1 MRKLLQVMLA
11 LGLFSLLLLPAFGT
25 DNQVWD
31 SVDTGEL
38 EDAAED
44 VLDTELTADIDLDEG
59 LASLGETVLNQLDAV
74 VTQATRSGALVL
86 VIALFCSLLQAL
98 ADGAGLGQGEAVS
111 RIVGALAVTAGAMG
125 DVSSLMTLGRETVE
139 NLTVFTRILI
149 PVMTTTA
156 AASGSLTGA
165 ASRQMVTLFCSNLLL
180 TLMEGVLLPLV
191 YLYVAACAGAL
202 ATGNA
207 GIRAV
212 ADFIRWGV
220 QTALTWLLLLF
231 TVYLGLSG
239 VISGTADRAAVKVAR
254 LAISGMVP
262 VVGGILSDATESVL
276 AGAEILRNAIGVF
289 GTLAVLAFCAV
300 PFLRLGVQYLLYRLA
315 SVLTAAVTRHPVA
328 RLIGDLGGA
337 FGLMLGMA
345 GASALVTLIS
355 IVTTVSVAVS

>member
-1 MRKLLQVMLA
+1 M
-11 LGLFSLLLLPAFGT
+11 
-25 DNQVWD
+25 
-31 SVDTGEL
+31 
-38 EDAAED
+38 
-44 VLDTELTADIDLDEG
+44 
-59 LASLGETVLNQLDAV
+59 
-74 VTQATRSGALVL
+74 
-86 VIALFCSLLQAL
+86 
-98 ADGAGLGQGEAVS
+98 
-111 RIVGALAVTAGAMG
+111 
-125 DVSSLMTLGRETVE
+125 E

-149 PVMTTTA
+149 PVMTTAA

-254 LAISGMVP
+254 FAISGMVP